1 MDVARHPGLMRRKA
15 RWYLRA
21 KIPVDLISFLGRHE
35 VWRSLRTGDHALA
48 VKRYHRA
55 RADLDA
61 WFEQQRRRRDVGE
74 RINGEVP
81 KLVLDWF
88 RAAEHQASHD
98 DFELTGELLHEAL
111 GETEQHL
118 YPSSEPQWRP
128 DLLVGLREC
137 PTQQLPSHQYIN
149 DLFRYPKL
157 IDRKGP

>member
-21 KIPVDLISFLGRHE
+21 KVPADLIAFLGRHE

-81 KLVLDWF
+81 RLVLDWF

-98 DFELTGELLHEAL
+98 DFQLTGDLLHKARSAR
-111 GETEQHL
+111 QVHR
-118 YPSSEPQWRP
+118 PSPRNHA
-128 DLLVGLREC
+128 DA
-137 PTQQLPSHQYIN
+137 
-149 DLFRYPKL
+149 
-157 IDRKGP
+157 